1 MSEKRSPELLSK
13 GDSDS
18 LQTIQTI
25 QTNQTNQTEVVEGE
39 KFQSQKLQPDT
50 EGKESGKSKNLKVGT
65 EKLAREG
72 NQKKLKPLSDSLE
85 TPKSCSQNKIVRQN
99 DKHSQISA
107 QLKARLEELN
117 IPLDAKVS
125 KAIASHH
132 ISQVDGA
139 LAHIENT
146 WESIKNPRGVFLYQL
161 PKQPIE
167 RRNNHIKHF
176 TASDFGGY
184 TIEHLKVM
192 YPNNWQEAA
201 IHYGLEVPEEE
212 RE

>member
-1 MSEKRSPELLSK
+1 MTGEDSK
-13 GDSDS
+13 
-18 LQTIQTI
+18 
-25 QTNQTNQTEVVEGE
+25 
-39 KFQSQKLQPDT
+39 
-50 EGKESGKSKNLKVGT
+50 
-65 EKLAREG
+65 
-72 NQKKLKPLSDSLE
+72 KKLKPLSESLE
-85 TPKSCSQNKIVRQN
+85 KPKNCSQNKI
-99 DKHSQISA
+99 DKDSQISPE
-107 QLKARLEELN
+107 LKARLEELN
-117 IPLDAKVS
+117 IPLDARVK
-125 KAIASHH
+125 KASESHH

-167 RRNNHIKHF
+167 KRNTNIKHF
-176 TASDFGGY
+176 TAADFGGY

-212 RE
+212 REL